1 MKVTVMKK
9 ANFKSVFSML
19 ALSIVAGSFLVG
31 CSNSED
37 LSNELTP
44 KEGMGI
50 VSFSIDE
57 KDYETSENVTSTRA
71 AAQSQP
77 EIQDLGDGWQA
88 EVSLVPD
95 TTRRPEQKVAT
106 RAIYGNKHYTIRA
119 YQGSTLKGEIK
130 GTFNGTNFTPDA
142 GDPGVMQLPHGNYDF
157 VCFNDKVTA
166 NGTTLSVNRADI
178 PNAYYT
184 VERNVLINQDPKQK
198 VAFTSKHAGALVY
211 VSLTFINCEIPTTVT
226 TTVSRTE
233 FDPWMGSTKTF
244 YKKKMTNPADQY
256 QYVLNTATNSI
267 PETMSYDFV
276 ANTYSYPT
284 MGQLSKSGNLQAG
297 DTYPNV
303 TSLPG
308 TTDYIAENTIADVY
322 LLPST
327 DCSKLKLTFTTG
339 ELYGKSLAG
348 KSITVPT
355 QKLVERNK
363 QYNLRINLI
372 MENQYLFSDGT
383 FGFLDKNIGKTAIG
397 VVYNLVSRT
406 ALALKDV
413 TEYSN
418 RNFMWSYNTSSQESH
433 GAIVNYN
440 QLFTASGDGQV
451 ATSTIATQA
460 AQNYTPQL
468 TSKQWIIPDF
478 RQVLNIGS
486 RLGKMANYGKGS
498 RHPYDYRFLIPES
511 ASATDF
517 TPSPSSINFPQMDM
531 TRFNAAFTKV
541 GGDPMMGTYWTN
553 TECKDGS
560 EYKQV
565 VVNVGGS
572 RYSISLAPKN
582 STAKI
587 RPFIQ
592 F

>member
-1 MKVTVMKK
+1 MKVTIMKK

-19 ALSIVAGSFLVG
+19 VLSIVAGSFLVG

-57 KDYETSENVTSTRA
+57 KDYETSGNVTSTRA

-130 GTFNGTNFTPDA
+130 GTFNGNNFTPDA
-142 GDPGVMQLPHGNYDF
+142 GDPGVMQLPHGYYDF

-198 VAFTSKHAGALVY
+198 VAFTSKHAGALVH
-211 VSLTFINCEIPTTVT
+211 VSLTYINCEIPTTVT
-226 TTVSRTE
+226 TTVSKTE
-233 FDPWMGSTKTF
+233 FDPWMGSSKTYYKTKT
-244 YKKKMTNPADQY
+244 TNPADQF

-284 MGQLSKSGNLQAG
+284 MGQLSKSGSLQT
-297 DTYPNV
+297 DDSYPNA
-303 TSLPG
+303 TPG
-308 TTDYIAENTIADVY
+308 STQYIGVNNIADVY

-327 DCSKLKLTFTTG
+327 DCSNFKLTFTTG

-383 FGFLDKNIGKTAIG
+383 IGFLDKNIGKTAIG
-397 VVYNLVSRT
+397 VVYDLISRS

-413 TEYSN
+413 TEYSKS
-418 RNFMWSYNTSSQESH
+418 NFMWSYNTSSQESH
-433 GAIVNYN
+433 GALINYN
-440 QLFTASGDGQV
+440 QLFTASLSGQV

-478 RQVLNIGS
+478 QRVLEIGS
-486 RLGKMANYGKGS
+486 NLGKMASYGKGS
-498 RHPYDYRFLIPES
+498 RAPHDYSFLIPES

-517 TPSPSSINFPQMDM
+517 TPSPSSINFPQMNM
-531 TRFNAAFTKV
+531 TRFNAAFTRV

-572 RYSISLAPKN
+572 NYSISLAPKN

-587 RPFIQ
+587 RPVISF
-592 F
+592 

>member
-1 MKVTVMKK
+1 MKVTIMKK
-9 ANFKSVFSML
+9 ANFKSAFSML

-142 GDPGVMQLPHGNYDF
+142 GDPGVMHLPHGNYDF

-211 VSLTFINCEIPTTVT
+211 VSLTFMNCEIPTTVT

-244 YKKKMTNPADQY
+244 YKIKMTNPADQF

-297 DTYPNV
+297 DTYPN
-303 TSLPG
+303 TTPPG

-327 DCSKLKLTFTTG
+327 DCSNFKLTFTTG

-355 QKLVERNK
+355 HKLVERNK

-418 RNFMWSYNTSSQESH
+418 SNFMWSYNTSSQESH

-468 TSKQWIIPDF
+468 TSKYWKIPDF

-486 RLGKMANYGKGS
+486 SLGKMANYGKGS

-517 TPSPSSINFPQMDM
+517 TPSPSSINFPQMDI
-531 TRFNAAFTKV
+531 TRFNAAFTRV

>member
-1 MKVTVMKK
+1 MKVTIMKK

-19 ALSIVAGSFLVG
+19 ALSIVVGSFLVG

-37 LSNELTP
+37 LSNEVTP

-50 VSFSIDE
+50 VSFSINE
-57 KDYETSENVTSTRA
+57 KDYEPSENVTTRA
-71 AAQSQP
+71 TAQSQP

-130 GTFNGTNFTPDA
+130 GTFNGTNFTPDS
-142 GDPGVMQLPHGNYDF
+142 GDPGVMQLPHGYYDF

-198 VAFTSKHAGALVY
+198 VAFTSKHAGALVH
-211 VSLTFINCEIPTTVT
+211 VSLTYINCEIPTTVT
-226 TTVSRTE
+226 TTVSKTE
-233 FDPWMGSTKTF
+233 FDPWMGSSKTYYKTKT
-244 YKKKMTNPADQY
+244 TNPADQF

-284 MGQLSKSGNLQAG
+284 MGQLSKSGSLQT
-297 DTYPNV
+297 DDSYPNA
-303 TSLPG
+303 TPG
-308 TTDYIAENTIADVY
+308 STQYIGVNNIADVY

-327 DCSKLKLTFTTG
+327 DCSNFKLTFTTG

-397 VVYNLVSRT
+397 VVYDLVSRS

-418 RNFMWSYNTSSQESH
+418 SNFMWSYNTSSQESSR
-433 GAIVNYN
+433 ALVNYN
-440 QLFTASGDGQV
+440 QLFTASTSGQV
-451 ATSTIATQA
+451 TTSTIATQA

-468 TSKQWIIPDF
+468 TSKQWTIPDF
-478 RQVLNIGS
+478 KQVLIIGS
-486 RLGKMANYGKGS
+486 TLGKMANYGKGS
-498 RHPYDYRFLIPES
+498 RAPYDYSFLIPES

-531 TRFNAAFTKV
+531 TRFNAAFTRV
-541 GGDPMMGTYWTN
+541 GGDPMMGRYWTN

-572 RYSISLAPKN
+572 NNYSISLAPKN

-587 RPFIQ
+587 RPVIWF
-592 F
+592 

>member
-1 MKVTVMKK
+1 MKK
-9 ANFKSVFSML
+9 TNLKSAFLIL
-19 ALSIVAGSFLVG
+19 ALSIGAGSFLVG

-57 KDYETSENVTSTRA
+57 KDYETSGNVTSTRA

-130 GTFNGTNFTPDA
+130 GTFNGTNFTPDS
-142 GDPGVMQLPHGNYDF
+142 GDPGVMQLPHGYYDF

-198 VAFTSKHAGALVY
+198 VAFTSKHAGALVH
-211 VSLTFINCEIPTTVT
+211 VSLTYINCEIPTTVT
-226 TTVSRTE
+226 TTVSKTE
-233 FDPWMGSTKTF
+233 FDPWMGSSKTYYKTKT
-244 YKKKMTNPADQY
+244 TNPADQF

-284 MGQLSKSGNLQAG
+284 MGQLSKSGSLQT
-297 DTYPNV
+297 DDSYPNA
-303 TSLPG
+303 TPG
-308 TTDYIAENTIADVY
+308 STQYIGVNNIADVY

-327 DCSKLKLTFTTG
+327 DCSNFKLTFTTG

-397 VVYNLVSRT
+397 VVYDLVSRS

-418 RNFMWSYNTSSQESH
+418 SNFMWSYNTSSQESSR
-433 GAIVNYN
+433 ALVNYN
-440 QLFTASGDGQV
+440 QLFTASTSGQV
-451 ATSTIATQA
+451 TTSTIATQA

-468 TSKQWIIPDF
+468 TSKQWTIPDF
-478 RQVLNIGS
+478 KQVLIIGS
-486 RLGKMANYGKGS
+486 TLGKMANYGKGS
-498 RHPYDYRFLIPES
+498 RAPYDYSFLIPES

-531 TRFNAAFTKV
+531 TRFNAAFTRV
-541 GGDPMMGTYWTN
+541 GGDPMMGRYWTN

-572 RYSISLAPKN
+572 NNYSISLAPKN

-587 RPFIQ
+587 RPIIWF
-592 F
+592 

>member
-1 MKVTVMKK
+1 MKVTIMKK
-9 ANFKSVFSML
+9 TNFKSVFSML
-19 ALSIVAGSFLVG
+19 ALSIVAGSFLVA

-37 LSNELTP
+37 LSNELTL

-50 VSFSIDE
+50 VSFSINE
-57 KDYETSENVTSTRA
+57 KDYEPSENVTTRA
-71 AAQSQP
+71 TAQPQP
-77 EIQDLGDGWQA
+77 EVQDLGDGWQA

-130 GTFNGTNFTPDA
+130 GTFNGNNFTPDA
-142 GDPGVMQLPHGNYDF
+142 GDPGVMQLPHGYYDF

-198 VAFTSKHAGALVY
+198 VAFTSKHAGARVL

-233 FDPWMGSTKTF
+233 FDPWMGSTKTY
-244 YKKKMTNPADQY
+244 YKIKTTNPADQF
-256 QYVLNTATNSI
+256 QYGLNTAANSI

-284 MGQLSKSGNLQAG
+284 MGQLSKSGSLQTG
-297 DTYPNV
+297 DSSPNE
-303 TSLPG
+303 TPG
-308 TTDYIAENTIADVY
+308 STQYIAENIIADVY
-322 LLPST
+322 LFPST
-327 DCSKLKLTFTTG
+327 DCSNFKLTFTTG

-355 QKLVERNK
+355 HKLVERNK

-383 FGFLDKNIGKTAIG
+383 IGFLDKNIGKTAIG
-397 VVYNLVSRT
+397 VVYDLISKY

-418 RNFMWSYNTSSQESH
+418 SNFMWSYNTTSQESY
-433 GAIVNYN
+433 GALVNYN
-440 QLFTASGDGQV
+440 QLFTASTSSQV

-460 AQNYTPQL
+460 ARNYTPQL
-468 TSKQWIIPDF
+468 TSKQWRIPDF
-478 RQVLNIGS
+478 QEVLLIGS
-486 RLGKMANYGKGS
+486 NLGKMASYGKDS
-498 RHPYDYRFLIPES
+498 RHPHDYSFLIPES

-517 TPSPSSINFPQMDM
+517 TPSPSSINFPQMNI
-531 TRFNAAFTKV
+531 TRFNTAFTRV

-572 RYSISLAPKN
+572 NYSISLAPKN

-587 RPFIQ
+587 RPVIRF
-592 F
+592 

>member
-1 MKVTVMKK
+1 MKVTIMKK

-50 VSFSIDE
+50 VSFSINE
-57 KDYETSENVTSTRA
+57 KDYEPSENVTTRA
-71 AAQSQP
+71 TVQSQP

-95 TTRRPEQKVAT
+95 TTHRPEQKVAT

-142 GDPGVMQLPHGNYDF
+142 GDPGVMQLPHGYYDF

-198 VAFTSKHAGALVY
+198 VAFTSKHAGAWVY

-233 FDPWMGSTKTF
+233 FDPWMGSSKTF
-244 YKKKMTNPADQY
+244 YKTKTTNPADQF
-256 QYVLNTATNSI
+256 QYGLNTAANSI

-284 MGQLSKSGNLQAG
+284 MGQLSKSGSLQTG
-297 DTYPNV
+297 DSSPNE
-303 TSLPG
+303 TPG
-308 TTDYIAENTIADVY
+308 STQYIAENIIADVY

-327 DCSKLKLTFTTG
+327 DCLNFKLTFTTG

-355 QKLVERNK
+355 HKLVERNK

-397 VVYNLVSRT
+397 VVYSLISRT

-418 RNFMWSYNTSSQESH
+418 SNFMWSYNTSSQESY
-433 GAIVNYN
+433 GALVNYN
-440 QLFTASGDGQV
+440 QLFTASTSSQV

-460 AQNYTPQL
+460 ARNYTPQL
-468 TSKQWIIPDF
+468 TSKQWRIPDF
-478 RQVLNIGS
+478 QEVLEIGS
-486 RLGKMANYGKGS
+486 SLGKMASYGKDS
-498 RHPYDYRFLIPES
+498 RHPHDYSFLIPES

-517 TPSPSSINFPQMDM
+517 TPSPSSINFPQMNI
-531 TRFNAAFTKV
+531 TRFNAAFTRV

-560 EYKQV
+560 GYKQV

-572 RYSISLAPKN
+572 NYSISLAPKN

-587 RPFIQ
+587 RPVIRF
-592 F
+592 

>member
-1 MKVTVMKK
+1 MKK
-9 ANFKSVFSML
+9 TNLKSAFSIL
-19 ALSIVAGSFLVG
+19 ALSIGAGLFFVS

-44 KEGMGI
+44 KEGLGI
-50 VSFSIDE
+50 VSFSINE
-57 KDYETSENVTSTRA
+57 KDYEPSENVTSTRA
-71 AAQSQP
+71 ASLSQP

-130 GTFNGTNFTPDA
+130 GTFNGTNFTPDS
-142 GDPGVMQLPHGNYDF
+142 GDPGVMQLPHGYYDF

-198 VAFTSKHAGALVY
+198 VAFTSKHAGALVH
-211 VSLTFINCEIPTTVT
+211 VSLTYINCEIPTTVT
-226 TTVSRTE
+226 TTVSKTE
-233 FDPWMGSTKTF
+233 FDPWMGSSKTYYKTKT
-244 YKKKMTNPADQY
+244 TNPADQF

-284 MGQLSKSGNLQAG
+284 MGQLSKSGSLQT
-297 DTYPNV
+297 DDSYPNA
-303 TSLPG
+303 TPG
-308 TTDYIAENTIADVY
+308 STQYIGVNNIADVY

-327 DCSKLKLTFTTG
+327 DCSNFKLTFTTG

-397 VVYNLVSRT
+397 VVYDLVSRS

-418 RNFMWSYNTSSQESH
+418 SNFMWSYNTSSQESSR
-433 GAIVNYN
+433 ALVNYN
-440 QLFTASGDGQV
+440 QLFTASTSGQV
-451 ATSTIATQA
+451 TTSTIATQA

-468 TSKQWIIPDF
+468 TSKQWTIPDF
-478 RQVLNIGS
+478 KQVLIIGS
-486 RLGKMANYGKGS
+486 TLGKMANYGKGS
-498 RHPYDYRFLIPES
+498 RAPYDYSFLIPES

-531 TRFNAAFTKV
+531 TRFNAAFTRV
-541 GGDPMMGTYWTN
+541 GGDPMMGRYWTN

-572 RYSISLAPKN
+572 NNYSISLAPKN

-587 RPFIQ
+587 RPVIWF
-592 F
+592 

>member
-1 MKVTVMKK
+1 
-9 ANFKSVFSML
+9 
-19 ALSIVAGSFLVG
+19 
-31 CSNSED
+31 
-37 LSNELTP
+37 
-44 KEGMGI
+44 
-50 VSFSIDE
+50 
-57 KDYETSENVTSTRA
+57 
-71 AAQSQP
+71 
-77 EIQDLGDGWQA
+77 
-88 EVSLVPD
+88 
-95 TTRRPEQKVAT
+95 
-106 RAIYGNKHYTIRA
+106 
-119 YQGSTLKGEIK
+119 
-130 GTFNGTNFTPDA
+130 
-142 GDPGVMQLPHGNYDF
+142 MQLPHGYYDF

-198 VAFTSKHAGALVY
+198 VAFTSKHAGALVH
-211 VSLTFINCEIPTTVT
+211 VSLTYINCEIPTTVT
-226 TTVSRTE
+226 TTVSKTE
-233 FDPWMGSTKTF
+233 FDPWMGSSKTYYKTKT
-244 YKKKMTNPADQY
+244 TNPADQF

-284 MGQLSKSGNLQAG
+284 MGQLSKSGSLQT
-297 DTYPNV
+297 DDSYPNA
-303 TSLPG
+303 TPG
-308 TTDYIAENTIADVY
+308 STQYIGVNNIADVY

-327 DCSKLKLTFTTG
+327 DCSKFKLTFTTG

-355 QKLVERNK
+355 HKLVERNK
-363 QYNLRINLI
+363 LYNLKINLI

-383 FGFLDKNIGKTAIG
+383 IGFLDKNIGKTAIG
-397 VVYNLVSRT
+397 VVYSLVSRI

-418 RNFMWSYNTSSQESH
+418 SNFMWSYNTSSQESH
-433 GAIVNYN
+433 GALVNYN
-440 QLFTASGDGQV
+440 QLFTASTSGQV
-451 ATSTIATQA
+451 TTSTIATQA

-468 TSKQWIIPDF
+468 TSKQWTIPDF
-478 RQVLNIGS
+478 KQVLIIGS
-486 RLGKMANYGKGS
+486 TLGKMANYGKGS
-498 RHPYDYRFLIPES
+498 RAPYDYSFLIPES

-531 TRFNAAFTKV
+531 TRFNAAFTRV
-541 GGDPMMGTYWTN
+541 GGDPMMGRYWTN

-572 RYSISLAPKN
+572 NNYSISLAPKN

-587 RPFIQ
+587 RPVIWF
-592 F
+592 

>member
-1 MKVTVMKK
+1 MKK
-9 ANFKSVFSML
+9 TNLKSAFLIL
-19 ALSIVAGSFLVG
+19 ALSIGAGSFLVG

-57 KDYETSENVTSTRA
+57 KDYETSGNVTSTRA

-130 GTFNGTNFTPDA
+130 GTFNGTNFTPDS
-142 GDPGVMQLPHGNYDF
+142 GDPGVMQLPHGYYDF

-198 VAFTSKHAGALVY
+198 VAFTSKHAGALVH
-211 VSLTFINCEIPTTVT
+211 VSLTYINCEIPTTVT
-226 TTVSRTE
+226 TTVSKTE
-233 FDPWMGSTKTF
+233 FDPWMGSSKTYYKTKT
-244 YKKKMTNPADQY
+244 TNPADQF

-284 MGQLSKSGNLQAG
+284 MGQLSKSGSLQT
-297 DTYPNV
+297 DDSYPNA
-303 TSLPG
+303 TPG
-308 TTDYIAENTIADVY
+308 STQYIGVNNIADVY

-327 DCSKLKLTFTTG
+327 DCSKFKLTFTTG

-418 RNFMWSYNTSSQESH
+418 SNFMWS
-433 GAIVNYN
+433 
-440 QLFTASGDGQV
+440 
-451 ATSTIATQA
+451 
-460 AQNYTPQL
+460 
-468 TSKQWIIPDF
+468 
-478 RQVLNIGS
+478 
-486 RLGKMANYGKGS
+486 
-498 RHPYDYRFLIPES
+498 
-511 ASATDF
+511 
-517 TPSPSSINFPQMDM
+517 
-531 TRFNAAFTKV
+531 
-541 GGDPMMGTYWTN
+541 
-553 TECKDGS
+553 
-560 EYKQV
+560 
-565 VVNVGGS
+565 
-572 RYSISLAPKN
+572 
-582 STAKI
+582 
-587 RPFIQ
+587 
-592 F
+592 

>member
-1 MKVTVMKK
+1 MKK

-37 LSNELTP
+37 LSNELTS

-50 VSFSIDE
+50 VSFSINE
-57 KDYETSENVTSTRA
+57 KDYEPSENVTSTRA
-71 AAQSQP
+71 TAQPQP

-95 TTRRPEQKVAT
+95 TTCRPEQKVAT

-142 GDPGVMQLPHGNYDF
+142 GDPGVMHLPHGNYDF

-198 VAFTSKHAGALVY
+198 VAFTSKHAGAWVY
-211 VSLTFINCEIPTTVT
+211 VSLTFMNCEIPTTVT

-244 YKKKMTNPADQY
+244 YKVKMTNPADQY

-308 TTDYIAENTIADVY
+308 TTQYRAEDIIADVY

-327 DCSKLKLTFTTG
+327 DCSKFKLTFTTG

-355 QKLVERNK
+355 HKLVERNK

-418 RNFMWSYNTSSQESH
+418 SNFMWSYNTSSQESH

-486 RLGKMANYGKGS
+486 SLGKMANYGKGS
-498 RHPYDYRFLIPES
+498 RAPRDYRFLIPES

-517 TPSPSSINFPQMDM
+517 TPSPSSINFPQMDI
-531 TRFNAAFTKV
+531 TRFNAAFTRV

-587 RPFIQ
+587 RPIINF
-592 F
+592 

>member
-1 MKVTVMKK
+1 MKVTIMKK
-9 ANFKSVFSML
+9 TNFKSVFSML
-19 ALSIVAGSFLVG
+19 ALSIVAGSFLVA

-71 AAQSQP
+71 TAQSQP

-142 GDPGVMQLPHGNYDF
+142 GDPGVMQLPHGYYDF

-233 FDPWMGSTKTF
+233 FDPWMGSSKTF
-244 YKKKMTNPADQY
+244 YKTKTTNPADQF
-256 QYVLNTATNSI
+256 QYGLNTAANSI

-284 MGQLSKSGNLQAG
+284 MGQLSKSGSLQTG
-297 DTYPNV
+297 DSSPND
-303 TSLPG
+303 TPG
-308 TTDYIAENTIADVY
+308 STQYIAENIIADVY

-327 DCSKLKLTFTTG
+327 DCSKFKLTFTTG

-348 KSITVPT
+348 KSVTVPT
-355 QKLVERNK
+355 HKLVERNK

-383 FGFLDKNIGKTAIG
+383 IGFLDKNIGKTAIG
-397 VVYNLVSRT
+397 VVYDLISKY

-418 RNFMWSYNTSSQESH
+418 SNFMWSYNTTSQESY
-433 GAIVNYN
+433 GALVNYN

-460 AQNYTPQL
+460 ARNYTPQL
-468 TSKQWIIPDF
+468 TSKQWFIPDF
-478 RQVLNIGS
+478 QQVLEIGS
-486 RLGKMANYGKGS
+486 NLGKMASYGKDS
-498 RHPYDYRFLIPES
+498 RHPHDYRFLIPES

-531 TRFNAAFTKV
+531 TRFNAAFTRV

-572 RYSISLAPKN
+572 NYSISLASKN

-587 RPFIQ
+587 RPIIKF
-592 F
+592 

>member
-1 MKVTVMKK
+1 MKVTIMKK

-50 VSFSIDE
+50 VSFSINE
-57 KDYETSENVTSTRA
+57 KDYEPSENVTTRA
-71 AAQSQP
+71 TVQSQP

-95 TTRRPEQKVAT
+95 TTHRPEQKVAT

-142 GDPGVMQLPHGNYDF
+142 GDPGVMQLPHGYYDF

-198 VAFTSKHAGALVY
+198 VAFTSKHAGAWVY

-233 FDPWMGSTKTF
+233 FDPWMGSSKTF
-244 YKKKMTNPADQY
+244 YKTKTTNPADQF
-256 QYVLNTATNSI
+256 QYGLNTAANSI

-284 MGQLSKSGNLQAG
+284 MGQLSKSGSLQTG
-297 DTYPNV
+297 DSSPND
-303 TSLPG
+303 TPG
-308 TTDYIAENTIADVY
+308 STQYIAENIIADVY

-327 DCSKLKLTFTTG
+327 DCSNFKLTFTTG

-355 QKLVERNK
+355 HKLVERNK

-383 FGFLDKNIGKTAIG
+383 IGFLDKNIGKTAIG
-397 VVYNLVSRT
+397 VVYDLISRY

-418 RNFMWSYNTSSQESH
+418 SNFMWSYNTTSQESY
-433 GAIVNYN
+433 GALVNYN
-440 QLFTASGDGQV
+440 QLFTASTSSQV

-460 AQNYTPQL
+460 ARNYTPQL
-468 TSKQWIIPDF
+468 TSKQWRIPDF
-478 RQVLNIGS
+478 QEVLLIGS
-486 RLGKMANYGKGS
+486 NLGKMASYGKDS
-498 RHPYDYRFLIPES
+498 RHPHDYSFLIPES

-517 TPSPSSINFPQMDM
+517 PPSPSSINFPQMNI
-531 TRFNAAFTKV
+531 TRFNTAFTRV

-572 RYSISLAPKN
+572 NYSISLAPKN

-587 RPFIQ
+587 RPVIRF
-592 F
+592 

>member
-1 MKVTVMKK
+1 MKVTIMKK
-9 ANFKSVFSML
+9 ANFKSAFSML

-37 LSNELTP
+37 LSKELTP

-130 GTFNGTNFTPDA
+130 GKFNGNNFTPDA
-142 GDPGVMQLPHGNYDF
+142 GDPGVMQLPHGYYDF

-211 VSLTFINCEIPTTVT
+211 VSLTYINCEIPTTVT

-233 FDPWMGSTKTF
+233 FNPWMGSTKTF
-244 YKKKMTNPADQY
+244 YKTKTTNPADQY

-284 MGQLSKSGNLQAG
+284 MGQLSKSGSLQVG
-297 DTYPNV
+297 DSDPNA
-303 TSLPG
+303 TPG
-308 TTDYIAENTIADVY
+308 SIEYLGGDNIADVY

-327 DCSKLKLTFTTG
+327 DCSKFKLTFTTG

-348 KSITVPT
+348 KSVTVPT
-355 QKLVERNK
+355 HKLVERNK
-363 QYNLRINLI
+363 QYNLKINLI

-383 FGFLDKNIGKTAIG
+383 IGFLDKNIGKTAIG
-397 VVYNLVSRT
+397 VVYNLVSRR

-418 RNFMWSYNTSSQESH
+418 SNFMWSYNTTSQESY
-433 GAIVNYN
+433 GALVNYN
-440 QLFTASGDGQV
+440 QLFTASTSGQV

-460 AQNYTPQL
+460 ARNYTPQL
-468 TSKQWIIPDF
+468 TSKQWRIPDF
-478 RQVLNIGS
+478 QEVLVIGS
-486 RLGKMANYGKGS
+486 NFGKMASYGKDS
-498 RHPYDYRFLIPES
+498 RHPYDYSFLVPES

-531 TRFNAAFTKV
+531 TRFNAAFTRV

-560 EYKQV
+560 EYRQV

-572 RYSISLAPKN
+572 SNYSISLAPKN

-587 RPFIQ
+587 RPVISF
-592 F
+592 

>member
-1 MKVTVMKK
+1 MKK
-9 ANFKSVFSML
+9 TNLKSAFLIL
-19 ALSIVAGSFLVG
+19 ALSIGAGLFFVS

-50 VSFSIDE
+50 VSFSINE
-57 KDYETSENVTSTRA
+57 KDYEPSENITSTRA
-71 AAQSQP
+71 TAQPQP

-130 GTFNGTNFTPDA
+130 GTFNGTNFTPDS
-142 GDPGVMQLPHGNYDF
+142 GDPGVMQLPHGYYDF

-198 VAFTSKHAGALVY
+198 VAFTSKHAGALVH
-211 VSLTFINCEIPTTVT
+211 VSLTYINCEIPTTVT
-226 TTVSRTE
+226 TTVSKTE
-233 FDPWMGSTKTF
+233 FDPWMGSSKTYYKTKT
-244 YKKKMTNPADQY
+244 TNPADQF

-284 MGQLSKSGNLQAG
+284 MGQLSKSGSLQT
-297 DTYPNV
+297 DDSYPNA
-303 TSLPG
+303 TPG
-308 TTDYIAENTIADVY
+308 STQYIGVNNIADVY

-327 DCSKLKLTFTTG
+327 DCSKFKLTFTTG

-355 QKLVERNK
+355 HKLVERNK
-363 QYNLRINLI
+363 LYNLKINLI

-383 FGFLDKNIGKTAIG
+383 IGFLDKNIGKTAIG
-397 VVYNLVSRT
+397 VVYSLVSRI

-418 RNFMWSYNTSSQESH
+418 SNFMWSYNTSSQESH
-433 GAIVNYN
+433 GALVNYN
-440 QLFTASGDGQV
+440 QLFTASTSGQV
-451 ATSTIATQA
+451 TTSTIATQA

-468 TSKQWIIPDF
+468 TSKQWTIPDF
-478 RQVLNIGS
+478 KQVLIIGS
-486 RLGKMANYGKGS
+486 TLGKMANYGKGS
-498 RHPYDYRFLIPES
+498 RAPYDYSFLIPES

-531 TRFNAAFTKV
+531 TRFNAAFTRV
-541 GGDPMMGTYWTN
+541 GGDPMMGRYWTN

-572 RYSISLAPKN
+572 NNYSISLAPKN

-587 RPFIQ
+587 RPVIWF
-592 F
+592 

>member
-1 MKVTVMKK
+1 MKK
-9 ANFKSVFSML
+9 TNLKSAFLIL
-19 ALSIVAGSFLVG
+19 ALSIGAGSFLVG

-57 KDYETSENVTSTRA
+57 KDYETSGNVTSTRA

-130 GTFNGTNFTPDA
+130 GTFNGTNFTPDS
-142 GDPGVMQLPHGNYDF
+142 GDPGVMQLPHGYYDF

-198 VAFTSKHAGALVY
+198 VAFTSKHAGALVH
-211 VSLTFINCEIPTTVT
+211 VSLTYINCEIPTTVT
-226 TTVSRTE
+226 TTVSKTE
-233 FDPWMGSTKTF
+233 FDPWMGSSKTYYKTKT
-244 YKKKMTNPADQY
+244 TNPADQF

-284 MGQLSKSGNLQAG
+284 MGQLSKSGSLQT
-297 DTYPNV
+297 DDSYPNA
-303 TSLPG
+303 TPG
-308 TTDYIAENTIADVY
+308 STQYIGVNNIADVY

-327 DCSKLKLTFTTG
+327 DCSKFKLTFTTG

-355 QKLVERNK
+355 HKLVERNK
-363 QYNLRINLI
+363 LYNLKINLI

-383 FGFLDKNIGKTAIG
+383 IGFLDKNIGKTAIG
-397 VVYNLVSRT
+397 VVYSLVSRI

-418 RNFMWSYNTSSQESH
+418 SNFMWSYNTSSQESSR
-433 GAIVNYN
+433 ALVNYN
-440 QLFTASGDGQV
+440 QLFTASTSGQV

-468 TSKQWIIPDF
+468 TSKQWTIPDF
-478 RQVLNIGS
+478 QQVLTIGS
-486 RLGKMANYGKGS
+486 TLGKMASYGKGS
-498 RHPYDYRFLIPES
+498 RAPYDYRFLIPES

-531 TRFNAAFTKV
+531 TRFNAAFTRV
-541 GGDPMMGTYWTN
+541 GGDPMMGRYWTN

-565 VVNVGGS
+565 VINVGGGD
-572 RYSISLAPKN
+572 YSISLVPKN

-587 RPFIQ
+587 RPIIF

>member
-1 MKVTVMKK
+1 MKK
-9 ANFKSVFSML
+9 INIKSAFSIL
-19 ALSIVAGSFLVG
+19 ALSVAVSLVFAG
-31 CSNSED
+31 CSDSED
-37 LSNELTP
+37 LVNKITP
-44 KEGMGI
+44 KKGMGL
-50 VSFSIDE
+50 VSFSINE
-57 KDYETSENVTSTRA
+57 KDYEPAENVTSTRT

-95 TTRRPEQKVAT
+95 TTHRPEQKVAT

-130 GTFNGTNFTPDA
+130 GTFNGTNFTPDS
-142 GDPGVMQLPHGNYDF
+142 GDPGVMQLPHGYYDF

-198 VAFTSKHAGALVY
+198 VAFTSKHAGALVH
-211 VSLTFINCEIPTTVT
+211 VSLTYINCEIPTTVT
-226 TTVSRTE
+226 TTVSKTE
-233 FDPWMGSTKTF
+233 FDPWMGSSKTYYKTKT
-244 YKKKMTNPADQY
+244 TNPADQF

-284 MGQLSKSGNLQAG
+284 MGQLSKSGSLQT
-297 DTYPNV
+297 DDSYPNA
-303 TSLPG
+303 TPG
-308 TTDYIAENTIADVY
+308 STQYIGVNNIADVY

-327 DCSKLKLTFTTG
+327 DCSKFKLTFTTG

-355 QKLVERNK
+355 HKLVERNK
-363 QYNLRINLI
+363 LYNLKINLI

-383 FGFLDKNIGKTAIG
+383 IGFLDKNIGKTAIG
-397 VVYNLVSRT
+397 VVYSLVSRI

-418 RNFMWSYNTSSQESH
+418 SNFMWSYNTSSQESH
-433 GAIVNYN
+433 GALVNYN
-440 QLFTASGDGQV
+440 QLFTASTSGQV
-451 ATSTIATQA
+451 TTSTIATQA

-468 TSKQWIIPDF
+468 TSKQWTIPDF
-478 RQVLNIGS
+478 KQVLIIGS
-486 RLGKMANYGKGS
+486 TLGKMANYGKGS
-498 RHPYDYRFLIPES
+498 RAPYDYSFLIPES

-531 TRFNAAFTKV
+531 TRFNAAFTRV
-541 GGDPMMGTYWTN
+541 GGDPMMGRYWTN

-572 RYSISLAPKN
+572 NNYSISLAPKN

-587 RPFIQ
+587 RPVIWF
-592 F
+592 

>member
-1 MKVTVMKK
+1 MKK
-9 ANFKSVFSML
+9 TNLKSAFLIL
-19 ALSIVAGSFLVG
+19 ALSIGAGSFLVG

-57 KDYETSENVTSTRA
+57 KDYETSGNVTSTRA

-77 EIQDLGDGWQA
+77 EIQD
-88 EVSLVPD
+88 LVPD

-130 GTFNGTNFTPDA
+130 GTFNGTNFTPDS
-142 GDPGVMQLPHGNYDF
+142 GDPGVMQLPHGYYDF

-198 VAFTSKHAGALVY
+198 VAFTSKHAGALVH
-211 VSLTFINCEIPTTVT
+211 VSLTYINCEIPTTVT
-226 TTVSRTE
+226 TTVSKTE
-233 FDPWMGSTKTF
+233 FDPWMGSSKTYYKTKT
-244 YKKKMTNPADQY
+244 TNPADQF

-284 MGQLSKSGNLQAG
+284 MGQLSKSGSLQT
-297 DTYPNV
+297 DDSYPNA
-303 TSLPG
+303 TPG
-308 TTDYIAENTIADVY
+308 STQYIGVNNIADVY

-327 DCSKLKLTFTTG
+327 DCSKFKLTFTTG

-355 QKLVERNK
+355 HKLVERNK
-363 QYNLRINLI
+363 LYNLKINLI

-383 FGFLDKNIGKTAIG
+383 IGFLDKNIGKTAIG
-397 VVYNLVSRT
+397 VVYSLVSRI

-418 RNFMWSYNTSSQESH
+418 SNFMWSYNTSSQESH
-433 GAIVNYN
+433 GALVNYN
-440 QLFTASGDGQV
+440 QLFTASTSGQV
-451 ATSTIATQA
+451 TTSTIATQA

-468 TSKQWIIPDF
+468 TSKQWTIPDF
-478 RQVLNIGS
+478 KQVLIIGS
-486 RLGKMANYGKGS
+486 TLGKMANYGKGS
-498 RHPYDYRFLIPES
+498 RAPYDYSFLIPES

-531 TRFNAAFTKV
+531 TRFNAAFTRV
-541 GGDPMMGTYWTN
+541 GGDPMMGRYWTN

-572 RYSISLAPKN
+572 NNYSISLAPKN

-587 RPFIQ
+587 RPVIWF
-592 F
+592 

>member
-1 MKVTVMKK
+1 MKK
-9 ANFKSVFSML
+9 TNLKSAFLIL
-19 ALSIVAGSFLVG
+19 ALSIGASSFLVG

-57 KDYETSENVTSTRA
+57 KDYETSGNVTSTRA

-130 GTFNGTNFTPDA
+130 GTFNGTNFTPDS
-142 GDPGVMQLPHGNYDF
+142 GDPGVMQLPHGYYDF

-198 VAFTSKHAGALVY
+198 VAFTSKHAGALVH
-211 VSLTFINCEIPTTVT
+211 VSLTYINCEIPTTVT
-226 TTVSRTE
+226 TTVSKTE
-233 FDPWMGSTKTF
+233 FDPWMGSSKTYYKTKT
-244 YKKKMTNPADQY
+244 TNPADQF

-284 MGQLSKSGNLQAG
+284 MGQLSKSGSLQT
-297 DTYPNV
+297 DDSYPNA
-303 TSLPG
+303 TPG
-308 TTDYIAENTIADVY
+308 STQYIGVNNIADVY

-327 DCSKLKLTFTTG
+327 DCSKFKLTFTTG

-355 QKLVERNK
+355 HKLVERNK
-363 QYNLRINLI
+363 LYNLKINLI

-383 FGFLDKNIGKTAIG
+383 IGFLDKNIGKTAIG
-397 VVYNLVSRT
+397 VVYSLVSRI

-418 RNFMWSYNTSSQESH
+418 SNFMWSYNTSSQESH
-433 GAIVNYN
+433 GALVNYN
-440 QLFTASGDGQV
+440 QLFTASTSGQV
-451 ATSTIATQA
+451 TTSTIATQA

-468 TSKQWIIPDF
+468 TSKQWTIPDF
-478 RQVLNIGS
+478 KQVLIIGS
-486 RLGKMANYGKGS
+486 TLGKMANYGKGS
-498 RHPYDYRFLIPES
+498 RAPYDYSFLIPES

-531 TRFNAAFTKV
+531 TRFNAAFTRV
-541 GGDPMMGTYWTN
+541 GGDPMMGRYWTN

-572 RYSISLAPKN
+572 NNYSISLAPKN

-587 RPFIQ
+587 RPVIWF
-592 F
+592 

>member
-1 MKVTVMKK
+1 MKK
-9 ANFKSVFSML
+9 TNLKSAFSIL
-19 ALSIVAGSFLVG
+19 ALSIGTGLFFVS

-37 LSNELTP
+37 LSSELTP

-50 VSFSIDE
+50 VSFSINE
-57 KDYETSENVTSTRA
+57 KDYEPSENVTSTRA
-71 AAQSQP
+71 AAQPQP

-88 EVSLVPD
+88 EISLVPD

-130 GTFNGTNFTPDA
+130 GTFNGTNFTPDS
-142 GDPGVMQLPHGNYDF
+142 GDPGVMQLPHGYYDF

-198 VAFTSKHAGALVY
+198 VAFTSKHAGALVH
-211 VSLTFINCEIPTTVT
+211 VSLTYINCEIPTTVT
-226 TTVSRTE
+226 TTVSKTE
-233 FDPWMGSTKTF
+233 FDPWMGSSKTYYKTKT
-244 YKKKMTNPADQY
+244 TNPADQF

-284 MGQLSKSGNLQAG
+284 MGQLSKSGSLQT
-297 DTYPNV
+297 DDSYPNA
-303 TSLPG
+303 TPG
-308 TTDYIAENTIADVY
+308 STQYIGVNNIADVY

-327 DCSKLKLTFTTG
+327 DCSKFKLTFTTG

-355 QKLVERNK
+355 HKLVERNK
-363 QYNLRINLI
+363 LYNLKINLI

-383 FGFLDKNIGKTAIG
+383 IGFLDKNIGKTAIG
-397 VVYNLVSRT
+397 VVYSLVSRI

-418 RNFMWSYNTSSQESH
+418 SNFMWSYNTSSQESH
-433 GAIVNYN
+433 GALVNYN
-440 QLFTASGDGQV
+440 QLFTASTSGQV
-451 ATSTIATQA
+451 TTSTIATQA

-468 TSKQWIIPDF
+468 TSKQWTIPDF
-478 RQVLNIGS
+478 KQVLIIGS
-486 RLGKMANYGKGS
+486 TLGKMANYGKGS
-498 RHPYDYRFLIPES
+498 RAPYDYSFLIPES

-531 TRFNAAFTKV
+531 TRFNAAFTRV
-541 GGDPMMGTYWTN
+541 GGDPMMGRYWTN

-572 RYSISLAPKN
+572 NNYSISLAPKN

-587 RPFIQ
+587 RPVIWF
-592 F
+592 

>member
-1 MKVTVMKK
+1 MKK
-9 ANFKSVFSML
+9 TNLKSAFLIL
-19 ALSIVAGSFLVG
+19 ALSIGAGSFLVG

-57 KDYETSENVTSTRA
+57 KDYETSGNVTSTRA

-130 GTFNGTNFTPDA
+130 GTFNGTNFTPDS
-142 GDPGVMQLPHGNYDF
+142 GDPGVMQLPHGYYDF

-198 VAFTSKHAGALVY
+198 VAFTSKHAGALVH
-211 VSLTFINCEIPTTVT
+211 VSLTYINCEIPTTVT
-226 TTVSRTE
+226 TTVSKTE
-233 FDPWMGSTKTF
+233 FDPWMGSSKTYYKTKT
-244 YKKKMTNPADQY
+244 TNPADQF

-284 MGQLSKSGNLQAG
+284 MGQLSKSGSLQT
-297 DTYPNV
+297 DDSYPNA
-303 TSLPG
+303 TPG
-308 TTDYIAENTIADVY
+308 STQYIGVNNIADVY

-327 DCSKLKLTFTTG
+327 DCSNFKLTFTTG

-397 VVYNLVSRT
+397 VVYDLVSRS

-418 RNFMWSYNTSSQESH
+418 SNFMWSYNTSSQESSR
-433 GAIVNYN
+433 ALVNYN
-440 QLFTASGDGQV
+440 QLFTASTSGQV
-451 ATSTIATQA
+451 TTSTIATQA

-468 TSKQWIIPDF
+468 TSKQWTIPDF
-478 RQVLNIGS
+478 KQVLIIGS
-486 RLGKMANYGKGS
+486 TLGKMANYGKGS
-498 RHPYDYRFLIPES
+498 RAPYDYSFLIPES

-531 TRFNAAFTKV
+531 TRFNAAFTRV
-541 GGDPMMGTYWTN
+541 GGDPMMGRYWTN

-572 RYSISLAPKN
+572 NNYSISLAPKN

-587 RPFIQ
+587 RPVIWF
-592 F
+592 

>member
-1 MKVTVMKK
+1 MKK
-9 ANFKSVFSML
+9 TNLKSAFLIL
-19 ALSIVAGSFLVG
+19 ALSIGAGSFLVG

-57 KDYETSENVTSTRA
+57 KDYETSGNVTSTRA

-130 GTFNGTNFTPDA
+130 GTFNGTNFTPDS
-142 GDPGVMQLPHGNYDF
+142 GDPGVMQLPHGYYDF

-198 VAFTSKHAGALVY
+198 VAFTSKHAGALVH
-211 VSLTFINCEIPTTVT
+211 VSLTYINCEIPTTVT
-226 TTVSRTE
+226 TTVSKTE
-233 FDPWMGSTKTF
+233 FDPWMGSSKTYYKTKT
-244 YKKKMTNPADQY
+244 TNPADQF

-284 MGQLSKSGNLQAG
+284 MGQLSKSGSLQT
-297 DTYPNV
+297 DDSYPNA
-303 TSLPG
+303 TPG
-308 TTDYIAENTIADVY
+308 STQYIGVNNIADVY

-327 DCSKLKLTFTTG
+327 DCSKFKLTFTTG

-383 FGFLDKNIGKTAIG
+383 IGFLDKNIGKTAIG
-397 VVYNLVSRT
+397 VVYSLVSRI

-418 RNFMWSYNTSSQESH
+418 SNFMWSYNTSSQESSR
-433 GAIVNYN
+433 ALVNYN
-440 QLFTASGDGQV
+440 QLFTASTSGQV
-451 ATSTIATQA
+451 TTSTIATQA

-468 TSKQWIIPDF
+468 TSKQWTIPDF
-478 RQVLNIGS
+478 KQVLIIGS
-486 RLGKMANYGKGS
+486 TLGKMANYGKGS
-498 RHPYDYRFLIPES
+498 RAPYDYSFLIPES

-531 TRFNAAFTKV
+531 TRFNAAFTRV
-541 GGDPMMGTYWTN
+541 GGDPMMGRYWTN

-565 VVNVGGS
+565 VINVGGS
-572 RYSISLAPKN
+572 DYSISLAPKN

-587 RPFIQ
+587 RPIISF
-592 F
+592 

>member
-142 GDPGVMQLPHGNYDF
+142 GDPGVMHLPHGNYDF

-198 VAFTSKHAGALVY
+198 VAFTSKHAGALVH
-211 VSLTFINCEIPTTVT
+211 VSLTYINCEIPTTVT

-233 FDPWMGSTKTF
+233 FDPWMGSTKTY
-244 YKKKMTNPADQY
+244 YKKKMTNPADQF

-284 MGQLSKSGNLQAG
+284 MGQLSKSGNLEAG

-327 DCSKLKLTFTTG
+327 DCSKFKLTFTTG

-355 QKLVERNK
+355 HKLVERNK

-418 RNFMWSYNTSSQESH
+418 SNFMWSYNTSSQESN
-433 GAIVNYN
+433 GALVNYN

-468 TSKQWIIPDF
+468 TSKYWKIPDF
-478 RQVLNIGS
+478 RQVLKIGS
-486 RLGKMANYGKGS
+486 QLGKMANYGKGS

>member
-142 GDPGVMQLPHGNYDF
+142 GDPGVMHLPHGNYDF

-184 VERNVLINQDPKQK
+184 VERNILINQDPKQK
-198 VAFTSKHAGALVY
+198 VAFTSKHAGARVL
-211 VSLTFINCEIPTTVT
+211 VSLTFMNCEIPTTVT

-244 YKKKMTNPADQY
+244 YKVKMTNPADQY

-284 MGQLSKSGNLQAG
+284 MGQLSKSGSLQAG

-308 TTDYIAENTIADVY
+308 TTQYRAEDIIADVY

-327 DCSKLKLTFTTG
+327 DCSKFKLTFTTG

-355 QKLVERNK
+355 HKLVERNK
-363 QYNLRINLI
+363 QYDLRINLI

-413 TEYSN
+413 TEYSKS
-418 RNFMWSYNTSSQESH
+418 NFMWSYNTSSQESH

-478 RQVLNIGS
+478 RQVLEIGS
-486 RLGKMANYGKGS
+486 SLGKMANYGKDS
-498 RHPYDYRFLIPES
+498 RAPRDYRFLIPES

-517 TPSPSSINFPQMDM
+517 TPSPSSINFPQMDI
-531 TRFNAAFTKV
+531 TRFNAAFTRV

-572 RYSISLAPKN
+572 RYSISLQPKN

-587 RPFIQ
+587 RPIIQ

>member
-1 MKVTVMKK
+1 MKK
-9 ANFKSVFSML
+9 TNFKSAFLIL
-19 ALSIVAGSFLVG
+19 ALSIGAGSFLVG
-31 CSNSED
+31 CSNSEY

-57 KDYETSENVTSTRA
+57 TDYETSGNVTSTRA

-130 GTFNGTNFTPDA
+130 GTFNGTNFTPDS
-142 GDPGVMQLPHGNYDF
+142 GDPGVMQLPHGYYDF

-198 VAFTSKHAGALVY
+198 VAFTSKHAGALVH
-211 VSLTFINCEIPTTVT
+211 VSLTYINCEIPTTVT
-226 TTVSRTE
+226 TTVSKTE
-233 FDPWMGSTKTF
+233 FDPWMGSSKTYYKTKT
-244 YKKKMTNPADQY
+244 TNPADQF

-284 MGQLSKSGNLQAG
+284 MGQLSKSGSLQT
-297 DTYPNV
+297 DDSYPNA
-303 TSLPG
+303 TPG
-308 TTDYIAENTIADVY
+308 STQYIGVNNIADVY

-327 DCSKLKLTFTTG
+327 DCSKFKLTFTTG

-355 QKLVERNK
+355 HKLVERNK
-363 QYNLRINLI
+363 LYNLKINLI

-383 FGFLDKNIGKTAIG
+383 IGFLDKNIGKTAIG
-397 VVYNLVSRT
+397 VVYSLVSRI

-418 RNFMWSYNTSSQESH
+418 SNFMWSYNTSSQESH
-433 GAIVNYN
+433 GALVNYN
-440 QLFTASGDGQV
+440 QLFTASTSGQV
-451 ATSTIATQA
+451 TTSTIATQA

-468 TSKQWIIPDF
+468 TSKQWTIPDF
-478 RQVLNIGS
+478 KQVLIIGS
-486 RLGKMANYGKGS
+486 TLGKMANYGKGS
-498 RHPYDYRFLIPES
+498 RAPYDYSFLIPES

-531 TRFNAAFTKV
+531 TRFNAAFTRV
-541 GGDPMMGTYWTN
+541 GGDPMMGRYWTN

-572 RYSISLAPKN
+572 NNYSISLAPKN

-587 RPFIQ
+587 RPVIWF
-592 F
+592 